1 MDIDLKAYCDR
12 WQAVAVI
19 EQWELQTAS
28 LELRWRQ
35 LNAVIG
41 LALGVGIFYPDDS
54 ESEIH
59 QRWAY
64 LKEKLTSSHHQPT

>member
-41 LALGVGIFYPDDS
+41 LALGLGIFYPM
-54 ESEIH
+54 IVN
-59 QRWAY
+59 
-64 LKEKLTSSHHQPT
+64 LKFTSDGHI